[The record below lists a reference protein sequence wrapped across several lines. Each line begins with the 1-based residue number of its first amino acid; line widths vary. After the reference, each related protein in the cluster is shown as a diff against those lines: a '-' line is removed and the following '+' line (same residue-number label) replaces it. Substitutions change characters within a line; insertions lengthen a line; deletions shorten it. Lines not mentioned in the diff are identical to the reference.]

1 MRRGHQP
8 CEIPSF
14 AMFNPFR
21 PSVLFDHPARV
32 RAAIVLMGVWI
43 VVNAFVYTSGR

>member
-1 MRRGHQP
+1 M
-8 CEIPSF
+8 IKL
-14 AMFNPFR
+14 FR
-21 PSVLFDHPARV
+21 PGVLFDHPARV